1 MLRKYKLTPPPKTD
15 ILNMLSMSVFV
26 VFKHRHHENGK
37 RSERMNQLHED
48 LLYVKSLVTAM
59 GNLNQEEVQ
68 LRNQNRQIAEQL
80 EALQQKKQT
89 IIQQLQA
96 ENPIFPVEY
105 LAVSVMDF
113 VQWELETGQ
122 AKNINQAIVHYEANK
137 SRN

>member
-1 MLRKYKLTPPPKTD
+1 
-15 ILNMLSMSVFV
+15 
-26 VFKHRHHENGK
+26 
-37 RSERMNQLHED
+37 MNQLHED
-48 LLYVKSLVTAM
+48 LLDVKSLVTAM

-96 ENPIFPVEY
+96 ENPTFPVEY

>member
-1 MLRKYKLTPPPKTD
+1 
-15 ILNMLSMSVFV
+15 
-26 VFKHRHHENGK
+26 
-37 RSERMNQLHED
+37 MNQLHED

-96 ENPIFPVEY
+96 ENPIFPVE
-105 LAVSVMDF
+105 LLDKNLTGSNFSLVGPAVTVSLIPVIS
-113 VQWELETGQ
+113 LSL
-122 AKNINQAIVHYEANK
+122 AIVLK
-137 SRN
+137 M